1 MNVGSQPCCMELVAK
16 LFCSFGEF
24 VIDSKRQIAHAD
36 VQQLVVRQA
45 CPIAGQRRSEH
56 PDDLSVAR

>member
-1 MNVGSQPCCMELVAK
+1 MELVAK

-45 CPIAGQRRSEH
+45 CPIAGQRGSEH